1 MSSPLR
7 PILKSSR
14 SERGLMSS
22 WNSEIALPVK
32 LLVTGGC
39 RSGKSRFAEQWA
51 GERFRRRVFL
61 ATMEKTGDE
70 EVKRR
75 IELHR
80 KSRGPGWQ
88 TLEVAED
95 LVGAL
100 EKHRD
105 GTEVFLID
113 CLTLWLT
120 NLILRGLSDGSI
132 EERVTALCQKVKE
145 IKISVVLVANE
156 VGLGIVPESSLG
168 RRFRDLAGWT
178 NQQAASVCDQVV
190 MIAAGLP
197 LQLKG

>member
-1 MSSPLR
+1 MA
-7 PILKSSR
+7 SR
-14 SERGLMSS
+14 
-22 WNSEIALPVK
+22 NQEIALPVK
-32 LLVTGGC
+32 LFVTGGC

-51 GERFRRRVFL
+51 GERFRRRMFL
-61 ATMEKTGDE
+61 ATMEDNGDE
-70 EVKRR
+70 EMTRR

-100 EKHRD
+100 EKHQA
-105 GTEVFLID
+105 GTDVMLVD

-120 NLILRGLSDGSI
+120 NLILRGLSDERI
-132 EERVTALCQKVKE
+132 EARVMALCQTVRE

-178 NQQAASVCDQVV
+178 NQQAAVVCDQVV